1 MSDSFYD
8 ILHADTAF
16 VLSDLIGGG
25 EDIIIHLMGDAAQG
39 VTLRGCY
46 GAAGVDVAPSGAT
59 APVISVAPMLH
70 MQAADIAAALGRP
83 LDPRDRVIVRG
94 KRWRIQSPQDDGFGL
109 LACKLLE
116 APEVDPYVG

>member
-8 ILHADTAF
+8 ILHADTAY
-16 VLSDLIGGG
+16 VLSDAIGGG
-25 EDIIIHLMGDAAQG
+25 EDIDIHPMGDASAA
-39 VTLRGCY
+39 VTLRGFY
-46 GAAGVDVAPSGAT
+46 GAAGVDVALSGAT

-70 MQAADIAAALGRP
+70 MQASAIAAALGRA

-94 KRWRIQSPQDDGFGL
+94 KRWRVLNPQDDGFGL

-116 APEVDPYVG
+116 APEVDPYV

>member
-25 EDIIIHLMGDAAQG
+25 EDIIIHPMGDAAQS
-39 VTLRGCY
+39 VTLRAFY
-46 GAAGVDVAPSGAT
+46 GAAGVDVAPPGAT
-59 APVISVAPMLH
+59 APVISVSPMLH
-70 MQAADIAAALGRP
+70 MQASAITTALGRT
-83 LDPRDRVIVRG
+83 LDPRDRVMVRG
-94 KRWRIQSPQDDGFGL
+94 KRWRIQNPQDDGFGL

-116 APEVDPYVG
+116 SPEVDPYV

>member
-8 ILHADTAF
+8 ILHADTAL

-25 EDIIIHLMGDAAQG
+25 EDIAIHPLGDAAQSIT
-39 VTLRGCY
+39 VRGCY
-46 GAAGVDVAPSGAT
+46 GAAGVDVTPSGGT

-70 MQAADIAAALGRP
+70 VQEADITAALGRA

-94 KRWRIQSPQDDGFGL
+94 RRWRVQNPQDDGFGL
-109 LACKLLE
+109 LACKLLA
-116 APEVDPYVG
+116 APEVEPYV